1 MKRHIR
7 DLLALM
13 AFGIILASCTPK
25 EVSCTLKGR
34 IHDRNSDTLIL
45 IRATDDPRFNQ
56 LFMPITDS
64 TFEFTMQI
72 SHPEA
77 YELIFKEELDRGS
90 WRPVLFIAEKGEISF
105 ELYGNPDENMITGK
119 ELNKTLNEYNRQFL
133 DTFRPKMYPL
143 NDSMDALFERD
154 EYYSE
159 EMKMLRSELTEAKD
173 NESRIA
179 LRKKMA
185 ELQSSGKDMSPKA
198 REITRQGDSIR
209 AEATRWRYSY
219 IKENPSIVSY
229 YFLLNDLR
237 YLESSQVNIQEI
249 KDLYP
254 VFAGRYPDHSYTEIM
269 NNMLEGHDAIRAGGR
284 YIDFSLPDLDGTEH
298 TLSEIIGGKYAL
310 IDLWASWCGP
320 CIATSR
326 SMIPVYEE
334 FSERGFTVCGVAAE
348 IDNTDQMRARI
359 EKEKFPWINLVDLD
373 HKNHIWDKYGVSN
386 SGGGTFLVD
395 RKGVIL
401 AINPDAE
408 EVREILSE
416 KFK

>member
-1 MKRHIR
+1 
-7 DLLALM
+7 M
-13 AFGIILASCTPK
+13 AFGIILASCTTK

-34 IHDRNSDTLIL
+34 IHDRSSDTLIL

-56 LFMPITDS
+56 VFIPIRDS
-64 TFEFTMQI
+64 TFEFTIKI

-90 WRPVLFIAEKGEISF
+90 WRPILFVAEKGEIDF
-105 ELYGNPDENMITGK
+105 ELYGNPDENKITGK
-119 ELNKTLNEYNRQFL
+119 DLNNTLNEYNRQFL

-143 NDSMDALFERD
+143 NDSMNALFERN

-159 EMKMLRSELTEAKD
+159 EMEMLRSELTEAKD

-179 LRKKMA
+179 LRNRMA
-185 ELQSSGKDMSPKA
+185 ELQSSGKDLSQEAK
-198 REITRQGDSIR
+198 EITRHGDSIR

-219 IKENPSIVSY
+219 IRENPSIVSY

-237 YLESSQVNIQEI
+237 YLESGQTSIQEI
-249 KDLYP
+249 KNLYP
-254 VFAGRYPDHSYTEIM
+254 VFAGRYPEHPYTEIVK
-269 NNMLEGHDAIRAGGR
+269 NMLEGNDAIRAGGR
-284 YIDFSLPDLDGTEH
+284 YIDFSLPDLNGTVH

-334 FSERGFTVCGVAAE
+334 FKDRDFTICGVAAE
-348 IDNTDQMRARI
+348 IDNTDQMRTRI
-359 EKEKFPWINLVDLD
+359 EKEKFPWINLVELD

-395 RKGVIL
+395 REGVIL

-408 EVREILSE
+408 EVRKILSE
-416 KFK
+416 RLK